1 MLFLLYEEFPYGQ
14 GEPFVE
20 YEMPPLENDYKEK
33 FTILTLRRGNTAVK
47 RTVPKNAEEV
57 FIKNPGIAENLIAVL
72 KLFSKS
78 SVKEII
84 HLLKKRPNE
93 GILRCLNRIFR
104 YQRVA
109 VCFKKQYKA
118 LKSENGQDTFVSYW
132 LNECAFALVELKKKY
147 PNIKIA
153 SRGHGYDVFEER
165 CYLPFRRE
173 ILSGLDKIY
182 LINKASKEYF
192 KDRYGA
198 WLDISKIEISHLG
211 VNISKSLTQKSD
223 ETFRIVTC
231 ARVIPLKRLDLM
243 VDALAGLRDKKIEW
257 VHFGDGV
264 LFEEIKKRAEEKLSG
279 GVLRYD
285 FKGQV
290 PLEKVHEFYR
300 ENSVNLFV
308 NSSDTEGTPVS
319 VMEAMSY
326 GIPAVARNVGGM
338 AEVLDETCGTLL
350 PAEENV
356 ELLKKAIEDFYSLD
370 CDEYKKLSQNARRKI
385 EDEFDAEKVF
395 KDYIKAV
402 CSL

>member
-1 MLFLLYEEFPYGQ
+1 MLNFLYVEYPYGTS
-14 GEPFVE
+14 EAFVE
-20 YEMPPLENDYKEK
+20 YEMNALKENDEK
-33 FTILTLRRGNTAVK
+33 FNLWVLKSNKKSEK
-47 RTVPKNAEEV
+47 RYVPQNAEIRFVEKESFYV
-57 FIKNPGIAENLIAVL
+57 KLFAFFRLLKSNSLSEIILVL
-72 KLFSKS
+72 KRRP
-78 SVKEII
+78 KEG
-84 HLLKKRPNE
+84 L
-93 GILRCLNRIFR
+93 LRCFNRIYR
-104 YQRVA
+104 YQKVA
-109 VCFKKQYKA
+109 LAFERQYK
-118 LKSENGQDTFVSYW
+118 KSGCSKEENIFVSYW

-153 SRGHGYDVFEER
+153 SRGHGFDVFEER
-165 CYLPFRRE
+165 CYLPFRRD
-173 ILSGLDKIY
+173 ILAGLDKIY

-192 KDRYGA
+192 KEHYGA

-211 VNISKSLTQKSD
+211 VDIPETVSQKHD
-223 ETFRIVTC
+223 DVFRIVTC
-231 ARVIPLKRLDLM
+231 SAVIPLKRLDL
-243 VDALAGLRDKKIEW
+243 VIDALSGLKDKKIEW

-279 GVLRYD
+279 GVLRYE

-338 AEVLDETCGTLL
+338 AEVLENTCGMLL

-356 ELLKKAIEDFYSLD
+356 ELLSKAIEDFYLLD
-370 CDEYKKLSQNARRKI
+370 NEKYKKSSQNARRKI